1 MEQWGVCCSDSCCRH
16 IMILTNTLFRMLGCR
31 DSKVVSDI
39 PYSTKEKDL
48 IAFFLSSGS
57 IVSLRCSIAFRVK
70 YRLSKREDGE
80 ENNGYAFIEFS
91 SPEECRKAAMH
102 CRREMFEGGH
112 LYTSAIDSLMKSN
125 EDSVRERNMKV
136 LLCRNPHI

>member
-1 MEQWGVCCSDSCCRH
+1 
-16 IMILTNTLFRMLGCR
+16 MIPANTLFRIVTYDVL
-31 DSKVVSDI
+31 KVVSDI

-57 IVSLRCSIAFRVK
+57 IVSLRCGIVLWIRH
-70 YRLSKREDGE
+70 RLSKREDGE

-102 CRREMFEGGH
+102 CRREVFDGGH
-112 LYTSAIDSLMKSN
+112 LYTSPIDSLMKSN
-125 EDSVRERNMKV
+125 EDSVRRHNGIV
-136 LLCRNPHI
+136 LFYRNPHI